1 MGVSS
6 EVGWTTITKTTT
18 AKTKQKKTKQKF
30 VQIRLMYICN
40 LILNCNPLPSRIDF
54 LSSRA
59 GLLHIISNNIARN
72 HLAAINKSGCDKD
85 LKHLA

>member
-30 VQIRLMYICN
+30 VQICLMYICN
-40 LILNCNPLPSRIDF
+40 LILNCNPLPSRIVF
-54 LSSRA
+54 YPL
-59 GLLHIISNNIARN
+59 GLLHIVSNNIARN

-85 LKHLA
+85 LKHLD